1 MIKLTDLIEEMIS
14 NTKIICDKC
23 GWSWKI
29 KDGGD
34 DLFICHKCEHDNTPK
49 KQNNLI
55 EKLKQAKLIVE
66 IM

>member
-55 EKLKQAKLIVE
+55 EK
-66 IM
+66 